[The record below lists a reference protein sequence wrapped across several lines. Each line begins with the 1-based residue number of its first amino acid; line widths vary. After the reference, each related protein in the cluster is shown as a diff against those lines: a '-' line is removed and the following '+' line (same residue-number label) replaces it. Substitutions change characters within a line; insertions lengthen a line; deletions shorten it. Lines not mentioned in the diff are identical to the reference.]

1 MVADTSPLC
10 HPDRDV
16 WGEGSKEYWRL
27 LAWFTL
33 SEILRSLCPRRM
45 TENYGLST
53 TGEYYFSAAIF
64 CGMPVVMCHR
74 SI

>member
-1 MVADTSPLC
+1 MVTDTSPLC

-53 TGEYYFSAAIF
+53 TGEYYLRPAE
-64 CGMPVVMCHR
+64 
-74 SI
+74 SISDRHLRFFT